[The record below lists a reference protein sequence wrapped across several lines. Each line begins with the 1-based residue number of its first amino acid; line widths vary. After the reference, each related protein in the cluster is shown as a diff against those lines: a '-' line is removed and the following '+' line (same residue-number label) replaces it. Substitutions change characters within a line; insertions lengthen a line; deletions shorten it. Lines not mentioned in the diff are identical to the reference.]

1 MFQDALSQIAQ
12 NDKPRASDF
21 GREGKGGDGRSLEH
35 ARRRTQECLRC
46 SWSAR
51 RNRRYRSRDQKTSCD
66 LIIERYTLDRVKGAG
81 VVRSLFYSL
90 YSIIS

>member
-1 MFQDALSQIAQ
+1 MSQDALLQIAQ
-12 NDKPRASDF
+12 KDKPRAGDL
-21 GREGKGGDGRSLEH
+21 GRELMGGNGRSLEH

-66 LIIERYTLDRVKGAG
+66 LITERYTLDRVKGVG
-81 VVRSLFYSL
+81 MVRSLFYSL
-90 YSIIS
+90 YSTIS